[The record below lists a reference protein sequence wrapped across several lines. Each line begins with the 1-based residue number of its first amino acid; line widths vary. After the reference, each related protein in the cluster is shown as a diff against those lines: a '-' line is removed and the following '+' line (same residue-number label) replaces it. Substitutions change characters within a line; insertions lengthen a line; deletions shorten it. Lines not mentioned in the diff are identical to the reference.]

1 MKMKRLVLML
11 VLSLMAIP
19 TINAQ
24 IQKRDQTC
32 DVPNRQGTKRHSMD
46 NFKNKMKVNKIAY
59 LTDKLDLS
67 VEEAQKFWPIFNN
80 YEDEMNAVREKM
92 RPRDTTKEGFPMRP
106 DFLKMTEKEAQDM
119 INRHLKSKREII
131 DIQDSYSKEFKK
143 AIPTQKIMML
153 FMLEKRYMSDVIGK
167 SWKNHR
173 GDRTNNTNKTDRNP
187 EGKRAKSHRR

>member
-1 MKMKRLVLML
+1 MKMKRFILML

-32 DVPNRQGTKRHSMD
+32 DASNRQGEKRHAMD
-46 NFKNKMKVNKIAY
+46 NFTNKMKVNKIAY

-80 YEDEMNAVREKM
+80 YEDEMTAVREKM
-92 RPRDTTKEGFPMRP
+92 RPRDTTKEGFPKRP

-131 DIQDSYSKEFKK
+131 DIQDKYSKEFKK

-167 SWKNHR
+167 TWKNHR
-173 GDRTNNTNKTDRNP
+173 GDKMGKSNRKNNKLDGNRENCPRK
-187 EGKRAKSHRR
+187 

>member
-1 MKMKRLVLML
+1 MKMKRFILML

-32 DVPNRQGTKRHSMD
+32 DASNRQGEKRHAMD
-46 NFKNKMKVNKIAY
+46 NFTNKMKVNKIAY

-80 YEDEMNAVREKM
+80 YEDEMTAVREKM
-92 RPRDTTKEGFPMRP
+92 RPRDTTKEGFPKRP
-106 DFLKMTEKEAQDM
+106 DFLKMTEQEAQDM

-131 DIQDSYSKEFKK
+131 DIQDKYSKEFKK
-143 AIPTQKIMML
+143 AIPTQKVMMF
-153 FMLEKRYMSDVIGK
+153 FMVEKKFMTQMIGK
-167 SWKNHR
+167 NWKNHR
-173 GDRTNNTNKTDRNP
+173 GDRKAKAHTRRNK
-187 EGKRAKSHRR
+187 

>member
-131 DIQDSYSKEFKK
+131 DIQDKYSKEFKK

-153 FMLEKRYMSDVIGK
+153 FMLEKRYISDVIGK

-173 GDRTNNTNKTDRNP
+173 GDCTNNTNKTDRNP

>member
-1 MKMKRLVLML
+1 MKRFILML

-32 DVPNRQGTKRHSMD
+32 DASNRQGEKRHAMD
-46 NFKNKMKVNKIAY
+46 NFTNKMKVNKIAY

-131 DIQDSYSKEFKK
+131 DIQDKYSKEFKK

-153 FMLEKRYMSDVIGK
+153 FMLEKRYISDVIGK

-173 GDRTNNTNKTDRNP
+173 GDCTNNTNKTDRNP

>member
-1 MKMKRLVLML
+1 
-11 VLSLMAIP
+11 
-19 TINAQ
+19 
-24 IQKRDQTC
+24 
-32 DVPNRQGTKRHSMD
+32 MD

-131 DIQDSYSKEFKK
+131 DIQDKYSKEFKK